1 MIRDIQ
7 EKNVS
12 GWYTVDSIGLYSLTG
27 LLKDYYA
34 DKDVYIAITMI
45 EDGKGEE

>member
-12 GWYTVDSIGLYSLTG
+12 GWYTVDSMGLYSLTE
-27 LLKDYYA
+27 LLKDNF
-34 DKDVYIAITMI
+34 DSKDVYIAITMI
-45 EDGKGEE
+45 DDGEEE